1 VSLPTLQVAWLL
13 AEALVIHF
21 GYNVTMALSYERA
34 AYTVV
39 YPIVRGTGPLVTVLA
54 ASVMLATRSNKV
66 GGAVVLRET
75 STVFAALI
83 AWLILGEH
91 VGKRRAALM
100 ALVALGA
107 VIVEMGG

>member
-1 VSLPTLQVAWLL
+1 MVLFRDCDLFPDPSTIRYRRMVKPPALGPLILRGFFGSFIAWLS
-13 AEALVIHF
+13 F
-21 GYNVTMALSYERA
+21 G
-34 AYTVV
+34 
-39 YPIVRGTGPLVTVLA
+39 G
-54 ASVMLATRSNKV
+54 VMLATRLNKV
-66 GGAVVLRET
+66 GEAAVLRET

-100 ALVALGA
+100 PLVALGA